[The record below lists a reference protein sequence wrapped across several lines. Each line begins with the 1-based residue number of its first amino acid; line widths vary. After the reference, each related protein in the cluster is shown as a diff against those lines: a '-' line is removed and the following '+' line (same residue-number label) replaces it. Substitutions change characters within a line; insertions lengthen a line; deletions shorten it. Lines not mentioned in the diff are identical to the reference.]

1 MWDKISAVNPQANDS
16 VESYDDHNDES
27 ESAETFNVAKSC
39 DCCESMFIRTS
50 DLRRHQQKR
59 ENQDGLAK
67 FSFTL
72 CVEKMCNEADANS
85 DEKLA

>member
-1 MWDKISAVNPQANDS
+1 MSN
-16 VESYDDHNDES
+16 VEKK
-27 ESAETFNVAKSC
+27 VLVMSC
-39 DCCESMFIRTS
+39 VCCETTFIHTS

-59 ENQDGLAK
+59 ENQDVSAK
-67 FSFTL
+67 FSCTL